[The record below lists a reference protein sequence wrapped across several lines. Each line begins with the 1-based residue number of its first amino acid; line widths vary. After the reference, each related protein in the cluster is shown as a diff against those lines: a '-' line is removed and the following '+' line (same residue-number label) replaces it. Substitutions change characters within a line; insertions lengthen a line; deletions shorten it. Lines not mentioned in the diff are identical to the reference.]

1 MGSLNLNVFFNMS
14 TSIPCGIAGFVPF
27 PSMFCISIEGCYI
40 LFLLF
45 GFCHGDGFFGHRALG
60 RAFGVAA
67 DFHRD
72 IEAGAFFSF
81 SGGLISAGLV
91 GVKGYPYTLGCFV
104 QFVNIPIIVGY
115 GLSYS
120 DRKSVV

>member
-1 MGSLNLNVFFNMS
+1 MR
-14 TSIPCGIAGFVPF
+14 
-27 PSMFCISIEGCYI
+27 
-40 LFLLF
+40 F
-45 GFCHGDGFFGHRALG
+45 GHGDGSFGHRALD

-81 SGGLISAGLV
+81 SGGLIAAVLV

-104 QFVNIPIIVGY
+104 HLFTKVIHKKPGKNHYTIH
-115 GLSYS
+115 
-120 DRKSVV
+120 